1 VPTGTPTVVDKSYPN
16 KPTHHP
22 QHLLQTSHVGV
33 EDGASFGVEL
43 GTDEGSSDG
52 FEDGSSLG
60 VELGIDEGSS
70 DGFEDGFEDGS
81 SLGVELG
88 IDDGSSDGFEDGV
101 LVVVQ
106 DGAVEGVVVGESLV
120 DGLADFAVLAD
131 FTLRRFV
138 LFHQY

>member
-1 VPTGTPTVVDKSYPN
+1 M
-16 KPTHHP
+16 
-22 QHLLQTSHVGV
+22 LHVGIG
-33 EDGASFGVEL
+33 D
-43 GTDEGSSDG
+43 GSSDG
-52 FEDGSSLG
+52 LEDGLSLG
-60 VELGIDEGSS
+60 VELYQVRVGEGSLVGFQ
-70 DGFEDGFEDGS
+70 DGL

-138 LFHQY
+138 LFPPVLTSTNVAHSSRGFSLRECALDKRRKH